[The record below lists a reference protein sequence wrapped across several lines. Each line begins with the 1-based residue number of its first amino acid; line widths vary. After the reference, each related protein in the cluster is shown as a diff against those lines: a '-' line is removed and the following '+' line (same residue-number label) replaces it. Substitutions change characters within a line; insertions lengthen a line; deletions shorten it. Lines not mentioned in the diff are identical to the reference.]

1 MPESEHK
8 VLVTREFKFC
18 SAHQLPFHGGKCARL
33 HGHNYRMAVGL
44 LGYIHA
50 DEPNNAQSGM
60 VVDFSEIKSALADI
74 MDAIDHN
81 SLNDLIF
88 NPTAERLAEFMWLAL
103 KKRFGSLLYS
113 IKIWETDDCSVEIN
127 VLTRSLGVH

>member
-1 MPESEHK
+1 
-8 VLVTREFKFC
+8 
-18 SAHQLPFHGGKCARL
+18 
-33 HGHNYRMAVGL
+33 MAVGL
-44 LGYIHA
+44 LGYLQVDHE
-50 DEPNNAQSGM
+50 DNAQSGM
-60 VVDFSEIKSALADI
+60 VVDFGEIKSAMADI
-74 MDAIDHN
+74 MESIDHN

-127 VLTRSLGVH
+127 VLTRSLTIH